1 MWHNRDAP
9 PAVVCSFGDLK
20 LWYGWCHRVALQY
33 SCKATDTY
41 ISTTT
46 PLHHSAS
53 MSLLEKLCNSSQA
66 ICQANSWLMIQQ
78 RLRRT
83 KPIPSFE
90 KR

>member
-1 MWHNRDAP
+1 
-9 PAVVCSFGDLK
+9 
-20 LWYGWCHRVALQY
+20 
-33 SCKATDTY
+33 
-41 ISTTT
+41 
-46 PLHHSAS
+46 